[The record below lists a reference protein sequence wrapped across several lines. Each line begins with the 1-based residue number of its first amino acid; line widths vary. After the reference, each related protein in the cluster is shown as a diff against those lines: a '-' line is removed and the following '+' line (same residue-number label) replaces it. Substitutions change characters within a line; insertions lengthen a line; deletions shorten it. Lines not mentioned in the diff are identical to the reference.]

1 MIYPLD
7 LQLFAD
13 GGAGDGGA
21 GAGAGATG
29 VTSQAA
35 AANTGVNGAAAGHQG
50 TQPQVQQDSAA
61 AWQEAKSKYK
71 AQYDADVQQIVRSRL
86 KESAAHQQTLQTLQP
101 MLDAMATQMGLKA
114 GDYQAMVDKY
124 MDSDELYEAE
134 AIETGRDVETVKEMR
149 KLRSERDTYKQQVEQ
164 SAQQR
169 EFQQH
174 FDQVMQ
180 QAAALQQRYPAFDI
194 NAAMQDDRFVRL
206 TAPGSGLTVEQAWA
220 ALHHD
225 EMQAYAMQ
233 AAAQQSQRIA
243 AGNVQANMARPR
255 ENAGRVSGPQAA
267 MEPDFSGL
275 TLQQIQQNSRL
286 AQMGRK
292 IIPGG

>member
-1 MIYPLD
+1 MIYPFD

-149 KLRSERDTYKQQVEQ
+149 KLRTERDTYKQQVEQ
-164 SAQQR
+164 SAQQQQFR
-169 EFQQH
+169 QH
-174 FDQVMQ
+174 FDEVMQ

-267 MEPDFSGL
+267 MTPDFSGL

>member
-1 MIYPLD
+1 MIYRFN
-7 LQLFAD
+7 LQLFAE
-13 GGAGDGGA
+13 GGAGNGGA
-21 GAGAGATG
+21 GSTGTGATG
-29 VTSQAA
+29 VTPQAA
-35 AANTGVNGAAAGHQG
+35 AAGSGVNGAAAGHQG
-50 TQPQVQQDSAA
+50 NQPQVQQDSAA

-86 KESAAHQQTLQTLQP
+86 KDAANHQQTLQTLQP
-101 MLDAMATQMGLKA
+101 MLNAMATQMGVKA

-124 MDSDELYEAE
+124 MDRDELYEAE
-134 AIETGRDVETVKEMR
+134 AIETGRDVETVKEMH

-164 SAQQR
+164 TAQQQQ
-169 EFQQH
+169 FQQH
-174 FDQVMQ
+174 LDQVMQ
-180 QAAALQQRYPAFDI
+180 QAAALQQRYPGFDI
-194 NAAMQDDRFVRL
+194 NAAMQDERFVRL

-267 MEPDFSGL
+267 MTPDFSNL
-275 TLQQIQQNSRL
+275 TMKQINEYSRQ
-286 AQMGRK
+286 ARMGRQV
-292 IIPGG
+292 IPG

>member
-1 MIYPLD
+1 MFYPID
-7 LQLFAD
+7 LQLFAE

-21 GAGAGATG
+21 GQGAGNSG
-29 VTSQAA
+29 VNSQAA

-50 TQPQVQQDSAA
+50 NQQPVQQDEAA
-61 AWQEAKSKYK
+61 QWQEAKTKYK
-71 AQYDADVQQIVRSRL
+71 AQYDADVQQIIRGRL
-86 KESAAHQQTLQTLQP
+86 KEAGTHQQTLATLQP
-101 MLDAMATQMGLKA
+101 MLDAMATQLGVKA

-124 MDSDELYEAE
+124 MDNDAMYEQE
-134 AIETGRDVETVKEMR
+134 AVETGRDVQTVKEMHR
-149 KLRSERDTYKQQVEQ
+149 MQRELDAYKQRESQQ
-164 SAQQR
+164 NAQAQ
-169 EFQQH
+169 FQQH
-174 FDQVMQ
+174 LDQVKQ
-180 QAAALQQRYPAFDI
+180 QAEAFRQKIPNFNLD
-194 NAAMQDDRFVRL
+194 AAMQDERFVRL

-255 ENAGRVSGPQAA
+255 ENAGRVSGPQAT
-267 MEPDFSGL
+267 MSPDFSGL

>member
-1 MIYPLD
+1 MLYPID
-7 LQLFAD
+7 LQLFAE

-21 GAGAGATG
+21 GQGAGTSG
-29 VTSQAA
+29 VNSQAA

-50 TQPQVQQDSAA
+50 NQQPVQQDAA
-61 AWQEAKSKYK
+61 AQWQEAKTKYK
-71 AQYDADVQQIVRSRL
+71 AQYDADVQQIIRGRL
-86 KESAAHQQTLQTLQP
+86 KEAGTHQQTLATLQP
-101 MLDAMATQMGLKA
+101 MLDAMATQMGVKA

-124 MDSDELYEAE
+124 MDNDAMYEQE
-134 AIETGRDVETVKEMR
+134 AVETGRDVQTVKEMHRMQR
-149 KLRSERDTYKQQVEQ
+149 KLDAYE
-164 SAQQR
+164 QR
-169 EFQQH
+169 ESQQNAQAQFQQH
-174 FDQVMQ
+174 LDQVKQ
-180 QAAALQQRYPAFDI
+180 QAEAFRQKIPNFDLD
-194 NAAMQDDRFVRL
+194 AAMQDERFVRL

-255 ENAGRVSGPQAA
+255 ENAGRVSGPQAT
-267 MEPDFSGL
+267 MSPDFSGL

>member
-1 MIYPLD
+1 MIYPFD

-149 KLRSERDTYKQQVEQ
+149 KLRTERDTYKQQVEQ
-164 SAQQR
+164 RAQQQQ
-169 EFQQH
+169 FQEH

-267 MEPDFSGL
+267 MAPDFSNL

>member
-1 MIYPLD
+1 MLYPID
-7 LQLFAD
+7 LQLFAE

-21 GAGAGATG
+21 GAGAGNSG
-29 VTSQAA
+29 VNSQAA

-50 TQPQVQQDSAA
+50 NQQPVQQDAA
-61 AWQEAKSKYK
+61 AQWQEAKTKYK
-71 AQYDADVQQIVRSRL
+71 AQYDADVQQIIRGRL
-86 KESAAHQQTLQTLQP
+86 KEAGTHQQTLATLQP
-101 MLDAMATQMGLKA
+101 MLDAMATQMGVKA

-124 MDSDELYEAE
+124 MDNDAMYEQE
-134 AIETGRDVETVKEMR
+134 AVETGRDVQTVKEMHR
-149 KLRSERDTYKQQVEQ
+149 MQRELDAYKQRESQQ
-164 SAQQR
+164 NAQAQ
-169 EFQQH
+169 FQQH
-174 FDQVMQ
+174 LDQVKQ
-180 QAAALQQRYPAFDI
+180 QAEAFRQKIPNFDLD
-194 NAAMQDDRFVRL
+194 AAMQDERFVRL

-255 ENAGRVSGPQAA
+255 ENAGRVSGPQAT
-267 MEPDFSGL
+267 MTPDFSGL